1 MVEHAREERGARY
14 GDACGVPEFGDPG
27 PGKGSGPGFTGVAI
41 VPYRPPWPES
51 ARVLIE
57 VLRAALHPM
66 ARRIEHIGRT
76 AIPGMAAKDILDIQV
91 SVADLKDVDEAFD
104 PPLFALGF
112 ERSPYRFD
120 HVPAGGAHEPTRWE
134 KRLWSRRGHV
144 DGAVNLHTRIE
155 GSPNER
161 LALLFRDWFRAHPE
175 AVPENVPRPLA
186 GREVERTDT
195 LHDRTSHIRRLAHDR
210 CDDLSITSVLRCPA
224 PLRK

>member
-1 MVEHAREERGARY
+1 M
-14 GDACGVPEFGDPG
+14 
-27 PGKGSGPGFTGVAI
+27 
-41 VPYRPPWPES
+41 PYRPEWPES

-66 ARRIEHIGRT
+66 ALRIEHIGST
-76 AIPGMAAKDILDIQV
+76 AVPGMAAKDILDIQV

-144 DGAVNLHTRIE
+144 DRAVNLHTRIE

-175 AVPENVPRPLA
+175 AVSAYASFKMALAALCADSATYADTKDPVVDLVMAAAAEPWALATGWRP
-186 GREVERTDT
+186 
-195 LHDRTSHIRRLAHDR
+195 
-210 CDDLSITSVLRCPA
+210 
-224 PLRK
+224 